1 MQTRFSAATA
11 VGLVLATAL
20 AAAQAPGPAP
30 EQPTSPPTPEVTFKV
45 EVNYVEEDVR
55 VVDRDGNFVRGLK
68 QEDFQ
73 VFEDGKPQK
82 VQTFGLVDIPNTR
95 PRKPLYLGPDALPIE
110 PDVAVNKQ
118 VLDGRLYLI
127 VLDDYH
133 VAPLRSQNVRNLA
146 RRFVLEKLGPDDQA
160 AVVVTSGLTRASQDF
175 TQNRRLLVEA
185 IDNFIGQKL
194 PSSAVERNEARSRQ
208 MDSRGQPIDDAGDPI
223 TIDPS
228 NRYVADDRAT
238 ERMFQT
244 RQALNSLRSIAE
256 WMSAIQGR
264 RKAIIYLSEGVDFN
278 MFDIFTGGDPTN
290 FNFENFNM
298 IQTETWDTVSAASRS
313 NVQIYA
319 VDPRGLTAMAQED
332 IEIGGLAASAYGLG
346 PKQLMQELQTSQENL
361 RVLAQETGGVAFVGR
376 NDFDEAFDRIVQENS
391 SYYVLGYYST
401 NERRDGRLRTI
412 TVRVAG
418 YPEAQ
423 VTYRKRYA
431 APRGRAPKN
440 TAAGKPL
447 DPSKSLTAELVST
460 MASPLPRTG
469 IQLRLTAIAKKGTGK
484 NSDVEVLIDTLGK
497 DLTFTEKNGTFN
509 NRLSLSVGVFN
520 KQGKSV
526 FTERPD
532 VDLNLRPESH
542 VRVTQYGVRLL
553 RHLSLP
559 PGRYQLRVAAQDSG
573 KVRQG
578 SAHFDLDVPDFTR
591 NPLAL
596 SSVALAATADRSV
609 YSPPKPGFD
618 PFNGLLPGPPSALRE
633 FPINSEISAAV
644 EVYDNKPAP
653 AHGIDVTARVRADDG
668 RIVFNKHEERS
679 SEELHGTPGGFGFTF
694 RIPLQGWTPGLYVLE
709 VEAKT
714 RIDGAEPA
722 TRVIQFEVR

>member
-1 MQTRFSAATA
+1 MFSPSPEKVHPAQAGRYVA

-20 AAAQAPGPAP
+20 AAAQAP
-30 EQPTSPPTPEVTFKV
+30 PTPDVTFKV

-55 VVDRDGNFVRGLK
+55 VVDKDGNFVRGLK

-73 VFEDGKPQK
+73 VLEDAKPQK
-82 VQTFGLVDIPNTR
+82 VQTFGMVDIPNVR
-95 PRKPLYLGPDALPIE
+95 PRKPMFLPADALPIE

-160 AVVVTSGLTRASQDF
+160 AVVVTSGLLRASQDF
-175 TQNRRLLVEA
+175 TQNRRLLIEA

-194 PSSAVERNEARSRQ
+194 PSSAVERNERMSRQ
-208 MDSRGQPIDDAGDPI
+208 MDANGRPIDDAGEPI

-228 NRYVADDRAT
+228 NRFVADDKAT

-264 RKAIIYLSEGVDFN
+264 RKAIIYLSEGVDYN
-278 MFDIFTGGDPTN
+278 LFDIFTGSDPSN

-298 IQTETWDTVSAASRS
+298 VQSETWDTVSAASRS
-313 NVQIYA
+313 NVQIYP
-319 VDPRGLTAMAQED
+319 VDPRGLTTMGQED
-332 IEIGGLAASAYGLG
+332 IEIGGLAAGAYGLG
-346 PKQLMQELQTSQENL
+346 PKQLMQELQTSQQNL
-361 RVLAQETGGVAFVGR
+361 RLLAEETGGVAFVGR
-376 NDFDEAFDRIVQENS
+376 NNFDVAFDRIVQENS
-391 SYYVLGYYST
+391 AYYVLGYYST
-401 NERRDGRLRTI
+401 NDKRDGKLRNI

-431 APRGRAPKN
+431 APRGRGPKN

-447 DPSKSLTAELVST
+447 DPSKSLTAELINT

-469 IQLRLTAIAKKGTGK
+469 IQLRVTAIAKKGAGK

-497 DLTFTEKNGTFN
+497 DLTFTEKDGTFTD
-509 NRLSLSVGVFN
+509 RLSLSVGVFN

-526 FTERPD
+526 FAERPD

-542 VRVTQYGVRLL
+542 ARVTEHGVRLL

-578 SAHFDLDVPDFTR
+578 SAHFDLDVPDFTA
-591 NPLAL
+591 NPIAL
-596 SSVALAATADRSV
+596 SNVALAATADRSV

-633 FPINSEISAAV
+633 FPVNSEISAAV

-653 AHGIDVTARVRADDG
+653 THGIDVTARVKADDG
-668 RIVFNKHEERS
+668 RVVFNKHEQRS
-679 SEELHGTPGGFGFTF
+679 SDELHGTPGGFGYTF

-714 RIDGAEPA
+714 RLNDAAPVA
-722 TRVIQFEVR
+722 RVIQFEVK

>member
-1 MQTRFSAATA
+1 MLSPSGPERRRPARVGRHVA
-11 VGLVLATAL
+11 VALVLATAF
-20 AAAQAPGPAP
+20 ATAQA
-30 EQPTSPPTPEVTFKV
+30 PPTPEVTFKV

-55 VVDRDGNFVRGLK
+55 VIDKDGNFVRGLK
-68 QEDFQ
+68 REDFE
-73 VFEDGKPQK
+73 VLEDGRQQK
-82 VQTFGLVDIPNTR
+82 VQTFGIVDIPNVR
-95 PRKPLYLGPDALPIE
+95 PRKPLYLAPDALPIE

-133 VAPLRSQNVRNLA
+133 VAPLRTQNVRNLA

-160 AVVVTSGLTRASQDF
+160 AVVVTSGLLRASQDF

-194 PSSAVERNEARSRQ
+194 PSSAVERNEKMSRQ
-208 MDSRGQPIDDAGDPI
+208 VDANGQPADDAGDPI

-228 NRYVADDRAT
+228 NRFVADDRAT

-264 RKAIIYLSEGVDFN
+264 RKAIIYLSEGVDYN
-278 MFDIFTGGDPTN
+278 LFDIFTGSDPSN
-290 FNFENFNM
+290 FSFENFNM
-298 IQTETWDTVSAASRS
+298 VQTETWDTVSAASRS
-313 NVQIYA
+313 NVQIYP
-319 VDPRGLTAMAQED
+319 VDPRGLTTMGQEE
-332 IEIGGLAASAYGLG
+332 IEIGGLAAGGYGLG
-346 PKQLMQELQTSQENL
+346 SKQLLQELQTSQQNL
-361 RVLAQETGGVAFVGR
+361 RLLAEETGGVAFVGR
-376 NDFDEAFDRIVQENS
+376 NDFDVAFDRIVQENS

-401 NERRDGRLRTI
+401 NDKRDGKLRNI

-431 APRGRAPKN
+431 AARGRGPKN

-447 DPSKSLTAELVST
+447 DPSKSLTAELINT

-469 IQLRLTAIAKKGTGK
+469 IQLRVSAIAKKGAGK
-484 NSDVEVLIDTLGK
+484 NGDVEVLIDTLGR
-497 DLTFTEKNGTFN
+497 DLTFTEKDGLFT

-526 FTERPD
+526 FAERPD

-542 VRVTQYGVRLL
+542 TRVTEHGVRLL

-591 NPLAL
+591 NPIAL
-596 SSVALAATADRSV
+596 SSVVVAATADRSV

-633 FPINSEISAAV
+633 FPVNSEISAAV

-679 SEELHGTPGGFGFTF
+679 SDELHGTPGGFGYTF
-694 RIPLQGWTPGLYVLE
+694 RIPMQGWTPGLYVLE

-714 RIDGAEPA
+714 RLNDAAPVA
-722 TRVIQFEVR
+722 RVIQFEVK